1 MARSARDGLRAAAD
15 GARFCFCCAWDDGCR
30 SVISG
35 RGVRGVAGGGALPL
49 PGVCGEAGIAHCGVV
64 GDGGATASRLGVPP
78 AVGERGGDARDRG
91 LDGVVRDMAR
101 NLWSGERENRRATKV
116 ATDSYIPG
124 TRHDGMHVGNIVAKI
139 LRDLPCRI
147 C

>member
-1 MARSARDGLRAAAD
+1 MARSARDGLRAAAG

-35 RGVRGVAGGGALPL
+35 RGVRGVAGGGVAGGALPL

-64 GDGGATASRLGVPP
+64 GDGGATARRLGVPP
-78 AVGERGGDARDRG
+78 AVGERGGVARDRG

-101 NLWSGERENRRATKV
+101 NLWSGRAGKKTCDKSGHGFLYTGN
-116 ATDSYIPG
+116 ATWWHA
-124 TRHDGMHVGNIVAKI
+124 RW
-139 LRDLPCRI
+139 
-147 C
+147 